1 MYRCFIA
8 VAAVAATTLA
18 APAWAQVA
26 RQFPENALRGIIAFG
41 QPPVIALN
49 GKPTR
54 LAPGSRIRGDNN
66 LLVMSGELIDKKAVV
81 HYTLDASGLVRDVWI
96 LRTEEARVRPWPTS
110 VEEAQAWR
118 FDPVA
123 QTWSKP

>member
-1 MYRCFIA
+1 MYRCLIA
-8 VAAVAATTLA
+8 LATAATATFA

-26 RQFPENALRGIIAFG
+26 RQFPENALRGIIVFG

-49 GKPTR
+49 GNPTR

-66 LLVMSGELIDKKAVV
+66 LLVMSGALVDKKAVV

-96 LRTEEARVRPWPTS
+96 LRPEETRMRPWPTS
-110 VEEAQAWR
+110 LEQARAWS

-123 QTWSKP
+123 QTWTKP